1 MRDHPQLSWNFEN
14 AKISAFKASMQRL
27 SQTAHEMQVLES
39 VRRET
44 TGLRGAV
51 TCVLATLVGCIV
63 LPLIWQFS
71 ASVFVLFLLLITFAY
86 LMIFRHKLYYEPAE
100 NLRPLRSRMTF
111 PPTSCWFDLLFRVL
125 VQLQPVPL
133 PPPR

>member
-14 AKISAFKASMQRL
+14 AKNSAFQTSMQRL
-27 SQTAHEMQVLES
+27 SQTAHEMPVLKN
-39 VRRET
+39 VRRDT
-44 TGLRGAV
+44 TGFRGAV
-51 TCVLATLVGCIV
+51 TFVLAVLV

-86 LMIFRHKLYYEPAE
+86 LMIFRHKFYYEPAE

-125 VQLQPVPL
+125 AQLQPVPL